1 MPEFWSSNG
10 GEMVWFG
17 NLLGLLVI
25 VALFL
30 AACTDIATRTI
41 PNTIPAIVA
50 VVGLAAR
57 VLIGP
62 SALAVSTAASL
73 VLFILL
79 LLLHSRGLLGGG
91 DVKLIPATALG
102 FSLTSI
108 NHFVFVTVM
117 AGGVLAAIHLLARWL
132 LRGCPPVAPPPRGSS
147 LPRRIF
153 SAERWRIARHGSLPY
168 GVAIACGGIWVI
180 ISQTGS

>member
-1 MPEFWSSNG
+1 MAGSAGANG
-10 GEMVWFG
+10 DVTVWLG
-17 NLLGLLVI
+17 NLPGLLVI
-25 VALFL
+25 VSLLL

-41 PNTIPAIVA
+41 PNTIPVVVA

-73 VLFILL
+73 ALFILL
-79 LLLHSRGLLGGG
+79 LFLHWRGLLGGG

-117 AGGVLAAIHLLARWL
+117 AGGVLAAIHLFARWL
-132 LRGCPPVAPPPRGSS
+132 LRDCPPVAPPPRGSS
-147 LPRRIF
+147 LPRRVF

-180 ISQTGS
+180 ISQAGS